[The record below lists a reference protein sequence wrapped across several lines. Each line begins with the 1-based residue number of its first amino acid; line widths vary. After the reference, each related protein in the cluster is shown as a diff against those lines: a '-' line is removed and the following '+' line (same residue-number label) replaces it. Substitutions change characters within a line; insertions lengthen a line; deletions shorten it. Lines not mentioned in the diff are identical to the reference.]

1 MVNTVLGGAS
11 GGLTVLFSIKFL
23 FGKKWSYLM
32 TLNGALTGMVSMCA
46 GCNVFQPWA
55 ALIVGAL
62 GGAAFIAVHELMLK
76 LRLVVLSIICTTYF
90 LNIFEI
96 FSKAKTFL
104 PRVDQCKCL

>member
-76 LRLVVLSIICTTYF
+76 LRLLVVLSIICATYY

-96 FSKAKTFL
+96 F
-104 PRVDQCKCL
+104 P

>member
-62 GGAAFIAVHELMLK
+62 GGAAFIVVHELMLK
-76 LRLVVLSIICTTYF
+76 LRFSCPFNYMYGSDLL
-90 LNIFEI
+90 FEH
-96 FSKAKTFL
+96 F
-104 PRVDQCKCL
+104 